1 MNRIAG
7 LSAAAILLSV
17 LALDAPAQ
25 ALPGTGLQTVEQGG
39 LIHQVRSRHGHRH
52 HHAFRHRGRHV
63 TIYRSYRTPYYY
75 RAPYAYAPAIGLSI
89 GGGHYGHHG
98 YHHGDH
104 GHHRRHHDH
113 H

>member
-1 MNRIAG
+1 MTRIAG

-25 ALPGTGLQTVEQGG
+25 ALPGTGLQTAEQGE

-52 HHAFRHRGRHV
+52 HHAYRHRGRHV
-63 TIYRSYRTPYYY
+63 TSYRSYRAPYYY
-75 RAPYAYAPAIGLSI
+75 GAPYAYAPPIGLYF
-89 GGGHYGHHG
+89 GGVHG
-98 YHHGDH
+98 GF
-104 GHHRRHHDH
+104 HHRRHHGH